1 MTFTDLTQTPII
13 DGIKKKPFGLVVG
26 PKRISAELAL
36 IWECGLV
43 VSLL

>member
-13 DGIKKKPFGLVVG
+13 DGIKKKPFGLVG